1 MRARRMEMVAGRIVS
16 AGLLACVCAGWM
28 QAQDA
33 AATPVAAVAPV
44 SDTELARRPADKPA
58 AIEVVALTVPKET
71 PLQVALEKEVRLGKV
86 GQPIHGR
93 VVEPVYA
100 FDKLVIPV
108 GTEVTGQVTKI
119 EGVSGGKRTEA
130 ALDADFT
137 PAHKVEVEFTQIKLP
152 DGREIAVHTIVTPGS
167 GQVIEFVSA
176 ADKGNKGAP
185 NAAEQ
190 KAAEARQAAK
200 QEWNSAMKQVK
211 EPGKAHRLEH
221 YAVAQL
227 PIHPQYIDAGT
238 VYSAEIQ
245 DAIDFGSEPL
255 SPELAASIG
264 KTPPDGSVVEARLVT
279 PLNSATS
286 HQGDAVEAVIS
297 RPLFDGGQLILPQGT
312 KLQGS
317 VIQVHPARH
326 PGRNGELRIVFHEL
340 RLADGME
347 QKIEA
352 SLAGVEAAK
361 VDNVRLDSEGGA
373 KAAAPSARFLTTGA
387 ELALGTASFLGDS
400 FGETG
405 PRAAGG
411 AGGYKLIGIA
421 LGLAIHS
428 QPVGMAMGAF
438 GGTRAIYV
446 NFIARGHDV
455 VFPKNTAMAI
465 GIATRQ
471 PTGASH
477 ATPAMPT
484 TPAATQRE

>member
-1 MRARRMEMVAGRIVS
+1 
-16 AGLLACVCAGWM
+16 
-28 QAQDA
+28 
-33 AATPVAAVAPV
+33 
-44 SDTELARRPADKPA
+44 
-58 AIEVVALTVPKET
+58 
-71 PLQVALEKEVRLGKV
+71 
-86 GQPIHGR
+86 
-93 VVEPVYA
+93 
-100 FDKLVIPV
+100 
-108 GTEVTGQVTKI
+108 
-119 EGVSGGKRTEA
+119 
-130 ALDADFT
+130 
-137 PAHKVEVEFTQIKLP
+137 
-152 DGREIAVHTIVTPGS
+152 
-167 GQVIEFVSA
+167 
-176 ADKGNKGAP
+176 
-185 NAAEQ
+185 
-190 KAAEARQAAK
+190 
-200 QEWNSAMKQVK
+200 
-211 EPGKAHRLEH
+211 
-221 YAVAQL
+221 
-227 PIHPQYIDAGT
+227 
-238 VYSAEIQ
+238 
-245 DAIDFGSEPL
+245 
-255 SPELAASIG
+255 
-264 KTPPDGSVVEARLVT
+264 
-279 PLNSATS
+279 
-286 HQGDAVEAVIS
+286 
-297 RPLFDGGQLILPQGT
+297 
-312 KLQGS
+312 
-317 VIQVHPARH
+317 
-326 PGRNGELRIVFHEL
+326 L

-373 KAAAPSARFLTTGA
+373 KAAAPSTRFLTTGA